1 MTVKT
6 ERETFIVAGVTKTTT
21 LSFGCLQTKVLRVW
35 VLQQKS
41 KG

>member
-6 ERETFIVAGVTKTTT
+6 ERETFIVAGVTKTT
-21 LSFGCLQTKVLRVW
+21 LSFGCLQTKVLRVC